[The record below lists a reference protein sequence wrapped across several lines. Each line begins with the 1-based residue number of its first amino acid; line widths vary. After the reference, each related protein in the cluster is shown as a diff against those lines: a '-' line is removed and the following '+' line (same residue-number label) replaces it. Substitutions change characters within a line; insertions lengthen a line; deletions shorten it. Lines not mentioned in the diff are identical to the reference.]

1 MKLMTMAGVSLLGAL
16 SAADMRRTG
25 SLGNRPQAVRVRDN
39 TPHKVHFVKVA
50 PGVELEVLDWGG
62 KGNAMVLLAGWR
74 R

>member
-1 MKLMTMAGVSLLGAL
+1 
-16 SAADMRRTG
+16 MRRTG
-25 SLGNRPQAVRVRDN
+25 SLAADHKPSACEDN
-39 TPHKVHFVKVA
+39 TPHKVCFVKVA